1 MYHTFKEGKA
11 EGWWKNISAA
21 MSDETSMK
29 AMQDGYAAK

>member
-1 MYHTFKEGKA
+1 MTHTRS
-11 EGWWKNISAA
+11 WWKNISAA